1 MNFHRLIFSA
11 YVSII
16 LLPAF
21 VLSVIAP
28 TPVEKQE
35 EPVVV
40 LVEEYDSEPEPSQVV
55 EMRNPRD
62 RYLEELDYING
73 CYTDSKEWFEAY
85 KAINEKYA
93 FEDEIEWIEDVYTEE
108 EIALLERMVETECH
122 GADFDS
128 KTHVAAVVFSR
139 IENER
144 FPDSLIG
151 VITQPNQ
158 FCYNKVNIDEETKL
172 AVEYA
177 FVIETAADDC
187 LWFHSMSK
195 TEKFSGGDY
204 IFSDNC
210 HHFYK

>member
-1 MNFHRLIFSA
+1 MNFHRLIFST

-28 TPVEKQE
+28 TPIEKQE

-40 LVEEYDSEPEPSQVV
+40 LVEEYDSEPEPSRVV
-55 EMRNPRD
+55 QMRNPRD

-73 CYTDSKEWFEAY
+73 CYTDSREWFEAY

-93 FEDEIEWIEDVYTEE
+93 IEDEVEWIEDVYTEE

-204 IFSDNC
+204 MFSDNC

>member
-1 MNFHRLIFSA
+1 MNFHRLIFST
-11 YVSII
+11 YVLMI

-21 VLSVIAP
+21 VLSVVAP
-28 TPVEKQE
+28 TPIEKQE

-55 EMRNPRD
+55 EMRNPKD

-93 FEDEIEWIEDVYTEE
+93 FEDEIEWIEDVYTAE

-128 KTHVAAVVFSR
+128 KTHVAAVVFNR

-144 FPDSLIG
+144 FPDNLTG

-158 FCYNKVNIDEETKL
+158 FCYSKVNIEEETKL
-172 AVEYA
+172 ACEYA
-177 FVIETAADDC
+177 FVVETAADDC
-187 LWFHSMSK
+187 LWFHSMNK